1 MVMPLLD
8 RTWVRVV
15 ALGTA
20 VLGAVALA
28 TLVDLPSITAMR
40 AWMGDVGPIAW
51 VGLVLGLAVAL
62 TTPAP
67 RSGLS
72 ILVGA
77 VVGFPAGLAVVVG
90 GSLLGA
96 LAGYG
101 LSRWLGRAAVVRLAG
116 ARWQRLERALDRR
129 GVLAVLTARVM
140 PVVPFVAVS
149 YAAGLAGIRLGA
161 YVVGTVLGVLP
172 GSVAYV
178 TIGASATALTVWTP
192 SAWST
197 VVVLLVLLG
206 GLALTTTLRRRRRPR
221 GA

>member
-15 ALGTA
+15 ALCAA
-20 VLGAVALA
+20 VLGAMALA
-28 TLVDLPSITAMR
+28 MLVDLPSITAVR
-40 AWMGDVGPIAW
+40 AWMRDVGPIAW

-62 TTPAP
+62 ATPAP

-72 ILVGA
+72 VFVGA

-90 GSLLGA
+90 GSVLGA

-101 LSRWLGRAAVVRLAG
+101 VSRWLGRAAVVRLAG
-116 ARWQRLERALDRR
+116 PRWQRLERVLDRR

-161 YVVGTVLGVLP
+161 YVVGTAVGVLP

-178 TIGASATALTVWTP
+178 AIGASVTALTVWTP

-206 GLALTTTLRRRRRPR
+206 GLMLGTMLRRLARATR
-221 GA
+221 

>member
-1 MVMPLLD
+1 
-8 RTWVRVV
+8 
-15 ALGTA
+15 
-20 VLGAVALA
+20 
-28 TLVDLPSITAMR
+28 
-40 AWMGDVGPIAW
+40 
-51 VGLVLGLAVAL
+51 
-62 TTPAP
+62 
-67 RSGLS
+67 
-72 ILVGA
+72 
-77 VVGFPAGLAVVVG
+77 
-90 GSLLGA
+90 
-96 LAGYG
+96 
-101 LSRWLGRAAVVRLAG
+101 VVRLAG

-178 TIGASATALTVWTP
+178 TIGASATTLTVWTP